1 MAHTLHKEIGSVFLV
16 GAGPGNP
23 DLLTVRAARLIS
35 SAAVIVHDGL
45 VDPAVLAL
53 SRSDARLISV
63 AKSRSQHSM
72 PQEEINA
79 LLIREAKA
87 GHDVVRLKGGDPYIF
102 GRGGEEAEE
111 CRAAGVPVEVVPG
124 ISAAI
129 GCAAEAQL
137 PLTHRDAAS
146 AVTFV
151 AGQCKRSEEHT
162 SELQS
167 LMRRSYAGFCLQQ

>member
-1 MAHTLHKEIGSVFLV
+1 MRISDWSSDVCSS
-16 GAGPGNP
+16 
-23 DLLTVRAARLIS
+23 DL
-35 SAAVIVHDGL
+35 
-45 VDPAVLAL
+45 LAL

-111 CRAAGVPVEVVPG
+111 CRSPGVPVEVGPG
-124 ISAAI
+124 ISAAS
-129 GCAAEAQL
+129 GCAAEDHL
-137 PLTHRDAAS
+137 PLPPRAAPS
-146 AVTFV
+146 AVTF
-151 AGQCKRSEEHT
+151 ASGQALTRV
-162 SELQS
+162 
-167 LMRRSYAGFCLQQ
+167 

>member
-1 MAHTLHKEIGSVFLV
+1 MRISDWSSDVCSS
-16 GAGPGNP
+16 
-23 DLLTVRAARLIS
+23 DL
-35 SAAVIVHDGL
+35 
-45 VDPAVLAL
+45 
-53 SRSDARLISV
+53 
-63 AKSRSQHSM
+63 SM

-151 AGQCKRSEEHT
+151 DRT
-162 SELQS
+162 SVVSGKGVSVRVDIGGGLIIKK
-167 LMRRSYAGFCLQQ
+167 